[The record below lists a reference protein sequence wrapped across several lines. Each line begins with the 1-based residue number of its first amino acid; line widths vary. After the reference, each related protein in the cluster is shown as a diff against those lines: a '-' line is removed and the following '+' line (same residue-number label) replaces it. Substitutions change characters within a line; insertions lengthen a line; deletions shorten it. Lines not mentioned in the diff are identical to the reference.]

1 MVVKQYDF
9 TNGQSLM
16 AKLDMTVLDP
26 NVLSRCTYY
35 PLESFVV
42 ICFIKH
48 ERRKTMS
55 QKYPLEHYDT
65 IVAEL
70 TYVVINSV
78 MRPSYTYRLTNV
90 ELNEKTMECK
100 EELWQHLKEALDILG
115 LKLLDFNFG

>member
-1 MVVKQYDF
+1 M
-9 TNGQSLM
+9 
-16 AKLDMTVLDP
+16 P
-26 NVLSRCTYY
+26 
-35 PLESFVV
+35 
-42 ICFIKH
+42 
-48 ERRKTMS
+48 